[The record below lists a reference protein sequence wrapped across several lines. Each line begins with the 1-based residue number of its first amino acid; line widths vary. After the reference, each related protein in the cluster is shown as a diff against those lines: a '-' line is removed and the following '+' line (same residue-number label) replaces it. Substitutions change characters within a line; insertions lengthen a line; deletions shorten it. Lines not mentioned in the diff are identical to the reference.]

1 MRNCCRVFL
10 KTNDDLRSFF
20 WFAVGHDRSIYFAS
34 SNSRKY
40 RRGFHA
46 LAKIPVG
53 GATVNPET
61 DGRPISREEIDNYHS
76 LHRSGVFASPM
87 IEMGKRIRNK
97 ITPLDEHV
105 GPLPLVTI
113 LPMEPHKYPVA
124 SRTPRPTDMIIDI
137 SSLLHQPF
145 ALMCYTKCRTDSHPP
160 VAQRQAAWSIYMQAH
175 APIGDL
181 DLWAIVYAN
190 PATFLNW
197 QELEQLITSIPDTE
211 GGKLKWILI
220 SRT

>member
-145 ALMCYTKCRTDSHPP
+145 ALMCYTSAER
-160 VAQRQAAWSIYMQAH
+160 
-175 APIGDL
+175 
-181 DLWAIVYAN
+181 IVILQLRSAKLLGQFICKLTRRLETLICGLLSM
-190 PATFLNW
+190 PTPLHFSTGRNW
-197 QELEQLITSIPDTE
+197 NN
-211 GGKLKWILI
+211 
-220 SRT
+220 